1 MTTRTGK
8 IARLP
13 FALRE
18 QLNRRLR
25 ENEPSDPLLAWLNAL
40 PEVQTL
46 LKDQFQG
53 SPISRQNL
61 SDWRQGGFAEWEFRQ
76 EFAAEVLLDTQDIKG
91 ESAQIDQGGQE
102 YLADALATVLC
113 GRYASLIARW
123 NGEVT
128 AQLDQQLRFLH
139 RLRVDITALRHS
151 HHSNVRAEIA
161 RDQHNAKRQPRPQPA
176 PGSAPAPGAVFRA
189 PAENIVPTDHSP
201 SPAQSSPIV
210 PNQASTP
217 DIGVGTARPHNPA
230 DTTPSAEPAPL
241 PSPLST
247 LPAPTPGESSP
258 IVPNQASEPSTPT
271 IGVATARP
279 HNPAKATP
287 TAKSAPLPSA
297 PSSLPPQAPS
307 APLIRIHPLPFH
319 VQPARYIPAV
329 PTQDDEMME

>member
-25 ENEPSDPLLAWLNAL
+25 DNEPSDPLLAWLNAL

-123 NGEVT
+123 NGEIT

-161 RDQHNAKRQPRPQPA
+161 RDQHNAKRQPRPQPTQ
-176 PGSAPAPGAVFRA
+176 GSAPAPGAVGRA
-189 PAENIVPTDHSP
+189 PATHNYAHEQRTVWGASHRLCSVRGRAEQQPGRLCSQNFICIVPAWSKLVKVRAKPVLTG
-201 SPAQSSPIV
+201 
-210 PNQASTP
+210 
-217 DIGVGTARPHNPA
+217 GVKG
-230 DTTPSAEPAPL
+230 D
-241 PSPLST
+241 
-247 LPAPTPGESSP
+247 G
-258 IVPNQASEPSTPT
+258 
-271 IGVATARP
+271 G
-279 HNPAKATP
+279 
-287 TAKSAPLPSA
+287 
-297 PSSLPPQAPS
+297 
-307 APLIRIHPLPFH
+307 
-319 VQPARYIPAV
+319 
-329 PTQDDEMME
+329 